1 MRMNWNDTTI
11 KSFVDAS
18 EYTGFHKILA
28 KEVIPYIKDS
38 QTFCD
43 VGCGLGLIDMYLS
56 KELKDITCIDI
67 NQNAINYLEKSIK
80 DNNISNIRCMVKDF
94 KDINTKFDTIL
105 ISFFSYEN
113 IEFFTGHCDRL
124 IAIVNDKSKTHIPV
138 SKKRMDVV
146 ERHSS
151 KNLKVLLDEKKLRY
165 ELIPLSLEFGQ
176 TFTCEDDIVRYAK
189 SYDEGGEYETIY
201 NHIMKNIV
209 KGDKVAY
216 YLPYEKNISVFIIDF
231 NR

>member
-1 MRMNWNDTTI
+1 MKMNWNDTTI

-18 EYTGFHKILA
+18 EYTGFHKRLA
-28 KEVIPYIKDS
+28 KEILPYIKDS

-67 NQNAINYLEKSIK
+67 NQNAIDYLEKSIK
-80 DNNISNIRCMVKDF
+80 YNNINNIRCEVEDF
-94 KDINTKFDTIL
+94 KEINTSFDTIL

-113 IEFFTGHCDRL
+113 IEFFTEHCDRL

-146 ERHSS
+146 KRHSS
-151 KNLKVLLDEKKLRY
+151 TNLRTLLDEKKLKY
-165 ELIPLSLEFGQ
+165 ELISLSLEFGQ
-176 TFTCEDDIVRYAK
+176 TFTDKDDIVRYAK

-201 NHIMKNIV
+201 NHIIKNV
-209 KGDKVAY
+209 VREDNVGY

-231 NR
+231 NK